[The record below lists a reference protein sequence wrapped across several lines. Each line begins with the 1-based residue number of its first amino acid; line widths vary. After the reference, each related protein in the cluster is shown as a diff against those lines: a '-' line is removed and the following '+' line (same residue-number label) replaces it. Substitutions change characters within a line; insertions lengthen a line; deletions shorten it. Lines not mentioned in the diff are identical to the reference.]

1 MLFIAS
7 MCSMA
12 FWLRPSAGNVTEH
25 GLLSGVTLDAILG
38 IDDVTVRP
46 LELVGLF
53 LHPSG
58 VVMWMLLLS
67 LLLLLA
73 QDAVGQ
79 FLDVTNTPGGAPLV
93 LSLIASSIW
102 PWLLREAP
110 LLAAFLAMVAMV
122 AALRAA
128 AESAGKLRPA
138 TGFLAGWS
146 IAVATAI
153 LAGLI
158 GAEIGLT
165 LQQAA
170 IAAMLPAALIGMGWQ
185 ARIGGAF
192 SYSAALIW
200 AFCGVAASTMASD
213 PSVAVAAIIGTTGMT
228 VALIRAAS

>member
-1 MLFIAS
+1 MLFTIS
-7 MCSMA
+7 MLTMA
-12 FWLRPSAGNVTEH
+12 FWLRSGTEDVTEQ

-38 IDDVTVRP
+38 NEDVTVRP
-46 LELVGLF
+46 LELVWLF
-53 LHPSG
+53 LHPGG
-58 VVMWMLLLS
+58 VVMWMLLFA

-79 FLDVTNTPGGAPLV
+79 FLDLSHAPGGAALV
-93 LSLIASSIW
+93 LSLIAWSIW
-102 PWLLREAP
+102 PWLLRGVPSAGAV
-110 LLAAFLAMVAMV
+110 LALVAMV

-128 AESAGKLRPA
+128 ALSAKALRPA

-146 IAVATAI
+146 IAVAGAT

-165 LQQAA
+165 LQKAA
-170 IAAMLPAALIGMGWQ
+170 IAAMLPAALIGMVWQ

-213 PSVAVAAIIGTTGMT
+213 PSVAVAAIIGTTAMT